1 MPRKDSSAAIIAALQ
16 KTLADQSATLAA
28 LAAKVQ
34 ELSTLP
40 QVAPAALQ
48 APAPARVTPP
58 APGGPP
64 SAFMAFVNAQRGL
77 RQEPLADD
85 PEAPALDAAAEKLA
99 AMHPIDR
106 QAYLEGLREQGRIN
120 DLRKAREAL
129 GFTGETDDNLR
140 ELLGASE

>member
-16 KTLADQSATLAA
+16 KTLAEQSATLAA

-40 QVAPAALQ
+40 QVAPAAPE
-48 APAPARVTPP
+48 APAPARVTRP
-58 APGGPP
+58 APGRPP
-64 SAFMAFVNAQRGL
+64 SGFMAFVNAQRGL
-77 RQEPLADD
+77 RTEPLADD

-120 DLRKAREAL
+120 DLRKEREAL
-129 GFTGETDDNLR
+129 GFTGETDDDLR